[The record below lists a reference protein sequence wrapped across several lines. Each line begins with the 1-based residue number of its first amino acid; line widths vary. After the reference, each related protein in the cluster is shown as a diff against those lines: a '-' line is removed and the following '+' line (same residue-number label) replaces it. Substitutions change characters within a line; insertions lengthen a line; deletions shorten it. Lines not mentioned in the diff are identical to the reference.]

1 MDDLKRK
8 IREIPDFPKPGIL
21 FYDVT
26 TLLKDPHGLRQ
37 VIEILTAKYIGK
49 GIQKI
54 VGIEAR
60 GFILGSPLAYNL
72 GAGFVPVRKPGKL
85 PGPTL
90 RASYDLEYGMD
101 CLEIHRD
108 AIEPGEK
115 VLIVDDLMA
124 TGGTARATA
133 QLISLLNADLVGLA
147 FLVELEFLNGRQRLE
162 GCDVFSILRY

>member
-1 MDDLKRK
+1 MDELKRK

-26 TLLKDPHGLRQ
+26 TLLKDPQGLRE

-49 GIQKI
+49 GIQKV

-85 PGPTL
+85 PGPTF
-90 RASYDLEYGMD
+90 RAGYSLEYGKD
-101 CLEIHRD
+101 CLEIHQD
-108 AIEPGEK
+108 AIERGEK
-115 VLIVDDLMA
+115 VLVVDDLMA
-124 TGGTARATA
+124 TGGTACATA
-133 QLISLLNADLVGLA
+133 KLVTQMGGELIGLA
-147 FLVELEFLNGRQRLE
+147 FLVELGFLHGRENLT
-162 GCDVFSILRY
+162 DSDIFSILKY